1 MLKGKVALV
10 TGGSR
15 GIGAAIALRLAKAGA
30 DVAILYA
37 GNSQA
42 AQATCADI
50 EAQGVRALAVQCDVK
65 DFEAV
70 KAAVAESS
78 SVLSPATASS
88 GSSVPLMV
96 IRAL

>member
-50 EAQGVRALAVQCDVK
+50 EAQGVRALRILNHDAGKCHPLGLFALPAD
-65 DFEAV
+65 AG
-70 KAAVAESS
+70 KA
-78 SVLSPATASS
+78 PTR
-88 GSSVPLMV
+88 PLLPFL
-96 IRAL
+96 RQ